1 MIMISSCFFGFAL
14 LGSMVYTMMK
24 DKDSTV
30 FKNFMNT
37 LNEEQKKVYMEIKKE
52 RLRLYLQG
60 LALGC
65 VLAVISLFLTAKKSP
80 LTRVCV
86 FTIFGL
92 GVAHLYYSLMPK
104 SKWMLDYIE
113 NKEQA
118 SAWLDIYQEMKQR
131 GMVGGL
137 LGLAGFLLLGS
148 GVCM

>member
-24 DKDSTV
+24 DKDSKI

-65 VLAVISLFLTAKKSP
+65 VLAIISLFLTAKKSP

-92 GVAHLYYSLMPK
+92 GVAHVYYSFMPK

-118 SAWLDIYQEMKQR
+118 RNCDALWDMENGRTLCISCHRKTDTY
-131 GMVGGL
+131 GGN
-137 LGLAGFLLLGS
+137 S
-148 GVCM
+148 K